1 MAFASQ
7 VFPCRRWW
15 RQSARPSPQSRPF
28 LLAAMAENGEGAAA
42 AAAARSTPLES
53 GHADMVH
60 DCQLDYYGTRLA
72 TCSSDRLVKVFQV
85 SGTPQ
90 APTHQHLADLAG
102 HEHPVWRVAWAH
114 PKVRTPGGTEST
126 QGAQSAQIG
135 GMSPDDAT
143 RRGTRGAT
151 IWRRA
156 DGLPVGV
163 RACWGAARAARR
175 RARRRS
181 ARGSPWV
188 LIGATWGGRRASCS
202 AGGAHAHSACPCP
215 PLKLG
220 LCAPPACAS
229 CAPPGV
235 F

>member
-1 MAFASQ
+1 
-7 VFPCRRWW
+7 
-15 RQSARPSPQSRPF
+15 
-28 LLAAMAENGEGAAA
+28 MAENGEGAAA

-126 QGAQSAQIG
+126 RGAQSAQIG
-135 GMSPDDAT
+135 GMSRDDAT
-143 RRGTRGAT
+143 RRGRRGAQRSGGGQMVCR
-151 IWRRA
+151 WA
-156 DGLPVGV
+156 CV
-163 RACWGAARAARR
+163 RAGGL
-175 RARRRS
+175 RARRGDVRAAALREALRGCS
-181 ARGSPWV
+181 LGRPGGGGVRVAVRGARTRTRP
-188 LIGATWGGRRASCS
+188 
-202 AGGAHAHSACPCP
+202 
-215 PLKLG
+215 
-220 LCAPPACAS
+220 AP
-229 CAPPGV
+229 APH
-235 F
+235 